1 MGRGYGDWRCW
12 HHGSKHPGEVS
23 TGQPSPLGGHSL
35 TGSLSCQGCSSS
47 DQAGPHIHPTLA
59 PAMLMERR
67 MEKED
72 PFLQEPW
79 LLGAPQQPISTAIPG
94 GVGTC
99 GVPCH
104 GQLNGSSHED
114 PLVLHPV
121 CPAVTALC
129 PGDSGFPGPLSLP
142 LFAPESAESSR
153 RVIIRKSLQ
162 GNLLWCC
169 PAVGTVPPAVPCP
182 CPSTAA
188 VAAPGAPT
196 PPCAVPVPLD
206 PGESPQPALIL
217 LPRHPL
223 RAGCLRCL
231 FNRILP

>member
-1 MGRGYGDWRCW
+1 MVSESKHFSRQEATTRIFRPRPGAGSLATCPAGLAAPWLGWWGQRGWPRGMGLLLEELRKEHLLNCASCRTTRKGGMRRGYGDWRCW
-12 HHGSKHPGEVS
+12 HHGSKHPGEAS

-104 GQLNGSSHED
+104 GRLNGSSHGSSHAAAGWPED
-114 PLVLHPV
+114 MKFPKSARA
-121 CPAVTALC
+121 CAGLC
-129 PGDSGFPGPLSLP
+129 PPYPPRTPGC
-142 LFAPESAESSR
+142 R
-153 RVIIRKSLQ
+153 I
-162 GNLLWCC
+162 
-169 PAVGTVPPAVPCP
+169 
-182 CPSTAA
+182 
-188 VAAPGAPT
+188 
-196 PPCAVPVPLD
+196 PCAP
-206 PGESPQPALIL
+206 
-217 LPRHPL
+217 
-223 RAGCLRCL
+223 C
-231 FNRILP
+231 